1 MRGLVLL
8 CLLYFLSPFNLLA
21 QSSSEIL
28 AQLKKLEKT
37 GSVLYIAAHPD
48 DENTRL
54 LGYLANERMMRTG
67 YLSLTRG
74 DGGQNLIG
82 NEQGTALGL
91 IRTNELMAARGIDKA
106 EQFFSRA
113 YDFGYS
119 KNPEETFT
127 FWNHDSVLADV
138 VWVIRNFRPDVI
150 ICRFPTTGE
159 GGHGHHTASA
169 ILAEE
174 AFDAAADP
182 NMFPE
187 QLKYVG
193 VWQAKRVMWNTFNF
207 GGNNTTSE
215 DQIKVDVGAY
225 NVLLGR
231 SYGEIAAESRS
242 QHKSQGFGS
251 SAQRGFNLEYFKNI
265 KGEPAT
271 NDIFDG
277 VDVNWSRIS
286 AAKGIAGEIK
296 KAIGNF
302 KADDPAASIAQLKV
316 IHQKLCALEESNPSV
331 KYWKELKIAEVEQII
346 LSCAGIFIEANP
358 NEHSVVPGDSLAINL
373 NIIARNHVSVFLQE
387 IDFNGEK
394 VQTNTDLEWNK
405 NASFKHNMIVPSYLS
420 NSNPYWLNQP
430 HSLGE
435 FVIDNQLLIGKPLN
449 DPAMSCRLKLNVE
462 GLPVQVAVPVE
473 YKYTDPVRGE
483 LHEPIELLPSAH
495 FAIEQSAL
503 ICLPGESKTLDVTLH
518 ANTSNFKC
526 EVNAK
531 ASEGWKVTI
540 ENPIVDLTNKGDE
553 AILHIQ
559 LTAPNDQSVSELN
572 LQMIENGKVW
582 DKAMK
587 RIEYD
592 HIPPQFI
599 LNNAA
604 VKLVAVDVKTTAKK
618 IGYIEGAGDAIP
630 AALKQMGCAVDILT
644 ESQILNDQL
653 SSYDAIITGV
663 RAYNTND
670 RMVVYYEHLMK
681 YVSEG
686 GNLLVQYNTNNRI
699 GPLKSKIGPY
709 PFGISR
715 DRVTDETANVT
726 FLMRDHPAY
735 KTPNVLSSSDFD
747 GWIQERGIYF
757 ATEVDEKYTLLFG
770 MADKGEEMLKTSTIV
785 TPYGKGNFVY
795 TGISFF
801 RELPAGVPGAFRLF
815 ANLIS
820 LPKGE

>member
-1 MRGLVLL
+1 MQRLVLF
-8 CLLYFLSPFNLLA
+8 CLLYLLSPHIIA

-182 NMFPE
+182 KMFPE

-215 DQIKVDVGAY
+215 DQVKVDVGAY

-231 SYGEIAAESRS
+231 SYGEIAAMSRS

-251 SAQRGFNLEYFKNI
+251 STQRGFNLEYFKNI

-271 NDIFDG
+271 ADIFDG

-286 AAKGIAGEIK
+286 AAKGISSEIRK
-296 KAIGNF
+296 VIANF
-302 KADDPAASIAQLKV
+302 NADNPAASIPQLKK
-316 IHQKLCALEESNPSV
+316 IHANLCALDVSEPSV
-331 KYWKELKIAEVEQII
+331 KYWKQLKIAEVENI
-346 LSCAGIFIEANP
+346 LLACAGIFVEANP
-358 NEHSVVPGDSLAINL
+358 NERSVVPGDSLSIQL
-373 NIIARNHVSVFLQE
+373 TIIARNQVPVTLQE
-387 IDFNGEK
+387 FDFGGEK
-394 VQTNTDLEWNK
+394 VVANANLEWNK
-405 NASFKHNMIVPSYLS
+405 NASFKHEMVVPSNLKY
-420 NSNPYWLNQP
+420 SNPYWLNAP
-430 HSLGE
+430 NTLGE
-435 FVIDNQLLIGKPLN
+435 FQIDNQLLIGKPLN
-449 DPAMSCRLKLNVE
+449 DPAMSCNLKLTVDGMNMNVKI
-462 GLPVQVAVPVE
+462 PVQ
-473 YKYTDPVRGE
+473 YKHTDPVRGE
-483 LHEPIELLPSAH
+483 LHEPLEVLPPAH
-495 FAIEQSAL
+495 FQFDQNAV
-503 ICLPGESKTLDVTLH
+503 ICLPGESKSLDVILH
-518 ANTSNFKC
+518 ANKDNFQCK
-526 EVNAK
+526 VK
-531 ASEGWKVTI
+531 ATANEGWQVTLD
-540 ENPIVDLTNKGDE
+540 NPNVDLANKGDE
-553 AILHIQ
+553 VILHFNIV
-559 LTAPNDQSVSELN
+559 APNEQSVAHLKVE
-572 LQMIENGKVW
+572 MIDGGVVA
-582 DKAMK
+582 DKSMK
-587 RIEYD
+587 RIDYD

-599 LNNAA
+599 LSESAL
-604 VKLVAVDVKTTAKK
+604 KLVAVDVKTTAKR
-618 IGYIEGAGDAIP
+618 IGYIEGAGDAVP
-630 AALKQMGCAVDILT
+630 AALIQMGCTVEMLT

-653 SSYDAIITGV
+653 SQYDAIVTGV

-670 RMVVYYEHLMK
+670 RMIVYYDHLMK

-699 GPLKSKIGPY
+699 GPLMSKIGPY
-709 PFGISR
+709 PFNISR
-715 DRVTDETANVT
+715 DRVTDENAEVS
-726 FLMRDHPAY
+726 FLKRDHPAY
-735 KTPNVLSSSDFD
+735 KTPNVLSSADFD
-747 GWIQERGIYF
+747 NWIQERGIYF
-757 ATEVDEKYTLLFG
+757 ATEVDDHYTLLFG
-770 MADKGEEMLKTSTIV
+770 MADKGEEMMKTSTIV
-785 TPYGKGNFVY
+785 ASYGKGNFVY